1 MNCNDNYK
9 NALNKIKSPEC
20 CRKNCFLLGPTWP
33 TGPTGPQ
40 GDTGGILDYTDFYA
54 LMPPDKAATVA
65 PGTDVEFPEIVT
77 YQVLFQVS
85 VNEAGQL
92 ILTLNGNDLK
102 YSAVGRSTGTDQI
115 IGLALV
121 TTTSV
126 NSNLT
131 YNNSS
136 HSIICLFK
144 KNCWY
149 VHTFIVKIKNIQIRI
164 FFFYPITCPPLLW
177 ITWPVI

>member
-1 MNCNDNYK
+1 
-9 NALNKIKSPEC
+9 
-20 CRKNCFLLGPTWP
+20 
-33 TGPTGPQ
+33 
-40 GDTGGILDYTDFYA
+40 
-54 LMPPDKAATVA
+54 MPPDKAATVA

-144 KNCWY
+144 KNC
-149 VHTFIVKIKNIQIRI
+149 
-164 FFFYPITCPPLLW
+164 
-177 ITWPVI
+177 